1 MRVASCFWI
10 TNRGCSEAA
19 TRAFPVG
26 SAVFEKS
33 RFFRSVASSLEA
45 TAPLTRRM
53 VRLLKR
59 WASLQVLWPSRLLL
73 LNAGASPQRLLQI
86 DWHAMLLEQ
95 IREGFLREFPQ
106 RGHPV
111 PAELRQRGH
120 RLVVES
126 NQFTHRVDCTVVRY
140 DRLTSPPSEIS
151 PSIAQ
156 PSPFS
161 WARPWLRAYRY
172 QYLAATFRSDLQR
185 AC

>member
-1 MRVASCFWI
+1 
-10 TNRGCSEAA
+10 
-19 TRAFPVG
+19 
-26 SAVFEKS
+26 
-33 RFFRSVASSLEA
+33 LEA

-53 VRLLKR
+53 ARLLKR

-95 IREGFLREFPQ
+95 IGEGFLREFLQ
-106 RGHPV
+106 RRHPV

-126 NQFTHRVDCTVVRY
+126 NQCTHRVDCTIAGY

-161 WARPWLRAYRY
+161 WARPWLRAYRSEEHTSELQSR
-172 QYLAATFRSDLQR
+172 QYLVCRL
-185 AC
+185 